1 MEAEKLESGSLTER
15 LSFAGIDGVTKATLA
30 ALQPQLEVLVGTGL
44 DRFYSVVRA
53 TPALRSFFESD
64 TQMERAQRSQL
75 LHWRQIASGQFDQT
89 YENAVYKIGQTHA
102 RIGLEPKWIIGGY
115 SLILEHLLRGVIQGD
130 GTQGAGFLR
139 RKVSGDDL
147 ATKVTALSKV
157 VLLDIEMTLSVYF
170 DVLETDMRRRL
181 GEENDLALDTL
192 ADSLLALAQGE
203 LSVSVDASEY
213 AQNQNLAS
221 SFNLAVERL
230 REIIVEVRSSTTTIR
245 SGSSEIA
252 QASDDLARR
261 TEQQAASLEQ
271 ATASISELTHKV
283 SETSQ
288 LAQQTDKTV
297 LAALEEAKAGGV
309 VVQDTK
315 TAMSKIEDSSKHMG
329 EIIGVIDEIAFQTN
343 LLALNAGVEAA
354 RAGDAGKGFAV
365 VASEVRSLAQR
376 SAEAANTIKAL
387 ISSSAE
393 HVETG
398 VALVE
403 NTSKVLS
410 RVIEAFGEVNGQV
423 SSMAKTAETQASS
436 ISEINSTVSHFDQVN
451 QHNAA
456 MVEQTSAAGA
466 SLALEA
472 EKLSKV
478 VERFRINA

>member
-1 MEAEKLESGSLTER
+1 MEAEKLESDSLPER
-15 LSFAGIDGVTKATLA
+15 LSFAGIDSVTKTTLA
-30 ALQPQLEVLVGTGL
+30 ALQPQLEMLVETGL
-44 DRFYSVVRA
+44 DRFYDIVRA
-53 TPALRSFFESD
+53 TPALRSFFESE
-64 TQMERAQRSQL
+64 TQMQSAQHSQL
-75 LHWRQIASGQFDQT
+75 SHWRQIASGQFDQT
-89 YENAVYKIGQTHA
+89 YEAAVYKIGQTHA
-102 RIGLEPKWIIGGY
+102 RIGLEPKWFIGGY
-115 SLILEHLLRGVIQGD
+115 SLILEHLLKGIIQGND
-130 GTQGAGFLR
+130 TQGAKFLR
-139 RKVSGDDL
+139 RKAQGDDL
-147 ATKVTALSKV
+147 AVKVTALSKA
-157 VLLDIEMTLSVYF
+157 VLFDIEMILSVYF
-170 DVLETDMRRRL
+170 EILKIDVRRRL
-181 GEENDLALDTL
+181 AEESDLALDAL
-192 ADSLLALAQGE
+192 ADSLLALSEGE
-203 LSVSVDASEY
+203 LSISVDAAEY

-230 REIIVEVRSSTTTIR
+230 REIIIEVRSSTIAIR
-245 SGSSEIA
+245 SGSSEIS

-271 ATASISELTHKV
+271 AAASISELTQKV
-283 SETSQ
+283 SEASQ

-297 LAALEEAKAGGV
+297 LAALQEAQAGGV

-376 SAEAANTIKAL
+376 SAEAAKTIKTL

-410 RVIEAFGEVNGQV
+410 RVIEAFGEVNSQV
-423 SSMAKTAETQASS
+423 SSMARTAETQSSS
-436 ISEINSTVSHFDQVN
+436 ISEINSTVGHFDQLN
-451 QHNAA
+451 QQNAA

-466 SLALEA
+466 SLAMEA
-472 EKLSKV
+472 EKLSTA